1 MEEKRELIFAI
12 YQSETTGKYYVKYRD
27 VEEREISKTEYLNL
41 LEEKERIL
49 ELKVKSL

>member
-27 VEEREISKTEYLNL
+27 VEEREISKSEYFNL
-41 LEEKERIL
+41 MDEKERIL
-49 ELKVKSL
+49 QLKLKST